1 MNLEKIL
8 LEKKWVISESILKW
22 ISNKKLDLNEFLII
36 VYLINEEN
44 RCFDI
49 TRMSN
54 LLYITEPNVLK
65 AINSL
70 SEKEYILIKSQKNS
84 EGKIQ
89 DIISIAPLL
98 ESFKTDSKNEDHIDS
113 QKNLFATFEKE
124 FGRTIS
130 SMEYDIINH
139 WIDDGLTEE
148 LIICALKEAVYNGVT
163 NLRYIDKILFE
174 WNKKGFKNSKDVENY
189 LKKRKKEEKSN
200 KDLFDYNWLD
210 DESSED

>member
-1 MNLEKIL
+1 MKPEKLL

-22 ISNKKLDLNEFLII
+22 ISNKKLELNEFLII

-44 RCFDI
+44 KGFDI
-49 TRMSN
+49 TRMSK
-54 LLYITEPNVLK
+54 LLSITEHDVLK
-65 AINSL
+65 SINSL
-70 SEKEYILIKSQKNS
+70 SEKEFIMIKSQKNS
-84 EGKIQ
+84 EGKMQ
-89 DIISIAPLL
+89 DIISIQPLL
-98 ESFKTDSKNEDHIDS
+98 ESFSADSNKENNVEN
-113 QKNLFATFEKE
+113 QKNLFTTFEKE

-174 WNKKGFKNSKDVENY
+174 WNKKGFKNSKDVESY
-189 LKKRKKEEKSN
+189 LKKRKKNEKSN